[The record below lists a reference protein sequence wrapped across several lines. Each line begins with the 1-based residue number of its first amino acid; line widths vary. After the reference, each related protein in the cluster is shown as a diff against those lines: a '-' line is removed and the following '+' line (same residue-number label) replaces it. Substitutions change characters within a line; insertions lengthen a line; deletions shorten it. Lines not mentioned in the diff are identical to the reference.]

1 MREHHQSC
9 PSHREDDSQ
18 PSAPVSCVN
27 LARILRHRL
36 VRTLGAW
43 LIWMD
48 RVSLL
53 PHLPLSIKGVQ
64 THAYSYGNVTIL
76 YILRL
81 VILPH

>member
-1 MREHHQSC
+1 MREDHQSC

-27 LARILRHRL
+27 TAQILRHRL

-53 PHLPLSIKGVQ
+53 PHLPLSIKGR
-64 THAYSYGNVTIL
+64 TNTCIL
-76 YILRL
+76 VRKCNDFIYT
-81 VILPH
+81 